1 MRRRTL
7 FAAALAACLLP
18 LSLGA
23 QTSAPG
29 VVGTLPEV
37 SEPVLQPGDVVRIT
51 VWRKPE
57 LSGEFTI
64 RGNGSIANPFYGSV
78 QAAGVPVSTAEQRVR
93 AHVDRFEANA
103 WVLVEPLLRVSVR
116 GEVRDPNLYTL
127 TPETT
132 VLQAVMLAGGPT
144 GRGDLRGIRLLRD
157 GTTIP
162 VDLSRPDAGAAQYPV
177 RSGDQIV
184 VGRRRNLFRDYVAP
198 AASVTGA
205 VLAILNFATR
215 D

>member
-1 MRRRTL
+1 MRRRTI
-7 FAAALAACLLP
+7 FAAALVAGLLP
-18 LSLGA
+18 GALGA
-23 QTSAPG
+23 QSSVSG
-29 VVGTLPEV
+29 VPASLPAV

-64 RGNGSIANPFYGSV
+64 RGDGSIANPFYGSV
-78 QAAGVPVSTAEQRVR
+78 QAAGIPISTAEARVR
-93 AHVDRFEANA
+93 SHVERYEANP

-116 GEVRDPNLYTL
+116 GEVRQPNLYTL

-144 GRGDLRGIRLLRD
+144 DRGELRGIRLIRD
-157 GTTIP
+157 GATIA
-162 VDLSRPDAGAAQYPV
+162 VDLSRPDASAAQSPV

-184 VGRRRNLFRDYVAP
+184 VPRKRQLFRDFIAP

-205 VLAILNFATR
+205 VIAILNFATR